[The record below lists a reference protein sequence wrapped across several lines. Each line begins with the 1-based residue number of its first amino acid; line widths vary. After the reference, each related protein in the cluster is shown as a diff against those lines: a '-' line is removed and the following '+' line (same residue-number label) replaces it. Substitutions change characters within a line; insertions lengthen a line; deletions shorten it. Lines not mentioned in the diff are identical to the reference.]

1 MNIRELNLEEIS
13 SIELL
18 EINGGTAAPSWLR
31 KLGWGYLAQQVVD
44 NWDDIKSGFSAG
56 YNAANP

>member
-1 MNIRELNLEEIS
+1 MNFEKINLEEIS

-18 EINGGTAAPSWLR
+18 EINGGAVPSWFK

-44 NWDDIKSGFSAG
+44 NWDDIKAGFIAG
-56 YNAANP
+56 YNDANP

>member
-1 MNIRELNLEEIS
+1 MNFEKINLEEIS

-18 EINGGTAAPSWLR
+18 EINGGAVPSWVK

-44 NWDDIKSGFSAG
+44 NWDDIKAGFIAG
-56 YNAANP
+56 YNDANP